1 MATKAHIAKA
11 KRPPKFSTRL
21 VRRCQLCGRPRGVY
35 RKFGICRI
43 CLRNLANEGKI
54 PGMKKASW

>member
-11 KRPPKFSTRL
+11 KRKPKYSSRTI
-21 VRRCQLCGRPRGVY
+21 RRCALCGRVRGVY
-35 RKFGICRI
+35 RKFRVCRI
-43 CLRNLANEGKI
+43 CLRSLASQGKI